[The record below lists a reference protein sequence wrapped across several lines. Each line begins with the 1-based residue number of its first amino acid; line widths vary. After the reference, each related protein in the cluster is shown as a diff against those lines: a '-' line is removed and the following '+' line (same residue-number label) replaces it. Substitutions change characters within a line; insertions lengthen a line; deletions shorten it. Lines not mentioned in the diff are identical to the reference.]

1 MIKKLSLN
9 LALTYATIFIIAV
22 VLIDIFLIFSYRRIQ
37 LEKTEL
43 FYKNV
48 AEFLSS
54 RVEMNIKVS
63 NLIQNPGSMG
73 GRILYLDSQGM
84 VLADSINEYEGR
96 IITNREIRNVINNK
110 TDSIGYYTYKD
121 REMAMFVC
129 PVLSQGEVYGI
140 IVISAYVD
148 EVYEEISRF
157 TNTVILI
164 SATVLLFVILFSI
177 LVGERIIRPV
187 RKLTEASREILN
199 GKMGVVADIKR
210 ADEIG
215 VLART
220 FNLMSMELH
229 KIETGRKRFLG
240 SVSHELKTPLASIKA
255 LIESLSYGET
265 DDETLKEYLADINS
279 EIDRMSSLVKS
290 LLTAERL
297 EEIQLKIM
305 HVCLKDEA
313 ENILKLFT
321 PIAQK
326 RNIQL
331 QNNCSGEHTVDADR
345 EMFREVLINLVDN
358 GIKYGRDNGNV
369 TVETKIEK
377 GITCLVV
384 RDDGIGMDE
393 KELPFIFDNF
403 YRVDE
408 ARAYDISGNGIGLF
422 IVKKICEMHGFDIMV
437 KSEPDMGSE
446 FIIRFKK

>member
-1 MIKKLSLN
+1 
-9 LALTYATIFIIAV
+9 
-22 VLIDIFLIFSYRRIQ
+22 
-37 LEKTEL
+37 
-43 FYKNV
+43 
-48 AEFLSS
+48 
-54 RVEMNIKVS
+54 
-63 NLIQNPGSMG
+63 
-73 GRILYLDSQGM
+73 
-84 VLADSINEYEGR
+84 
-96 IITNREIRNVINNK
+96 
-110 TDSIGYYTYKD
+110 
-121 REMAMFVC
+121 
-129 PVLSQGEVYGI
+129 LSQGEVYGI

-305 HVCLKDEA
+305 PVCLKDEV

-326 RNIQL
+326 RNMQL

-369 TVETKIEK
+369 MLETKIEK

-384 RDDGIGMDE
+384 KDNGIGMDE

-437 KSEPDMGSE
+437 KSEPFKGSE
-446 FIIRFKK
+446 FIIRFNK